1 MTTFAESLKKEIARV
16 SKKEL
21 RAEIAS
27 LRKASTTHRSD
38 IAALKKTIKSLES
51 NVRALVKLA
60 NRTGAAQAS
69 PAKSDTAVAAS
80 PTPAA
85 RGTFNSAAFA
95 QHRKDMGLTQT
106 QWAKVI
112 GVSSLSVY
120 KWESGKVQ
128 PRNAQLARIREAM
141 SLGKRRAHALASA

>member
-1 MTTFAESLKKEIARV
+1 MTTFAESLKKEIVRV

-51 NVRALVKLA
+51 DVRALVKLA
-60 NRTGAAQAS
+60 NRAGAAQAA
-69 PAKSDTAVAAS
+69 PAKSDTAVATS

-85 RGTFNSAAFA
+85 RGTFSSAAFA

-106 QWAKVI
+106 QWAKII
-112 GVSSLSVY
+112 GVSRLSVY
-120 KWESGKVQ
+120 KWESGKAQ
-128 PRNAQLARIREAM
+128 PRNAQLARIQEAM
-141 SLGKRRAHALASA
+141 SLGKRRAHVLAST

>member
-1 MTTFAESLKKEIARV
+1 MTTFAESLKREIARV

-27 LRKASTTHRSD
+27 LRKASTAHRSD

-60 NRTGAAQAS
+60 NRAGIAESAPPKEGTSAAAGAAEG
-69 PAKSDTAVAAS
+69 
-80 PTPAA
+80 
-85 RGTFNSAAFA
+85 RFNAAAFA
-95 QHRKDMGLTQT
+95 QHRKDMGLTQA

-120 KWESGKVQ
+120 KWETGKVQ
-128 PRNAQLARIREAM
+128 PRDAQLARIREAM
-141 SLGKRRAHALASA
+141 SLGKRRVHAIANN